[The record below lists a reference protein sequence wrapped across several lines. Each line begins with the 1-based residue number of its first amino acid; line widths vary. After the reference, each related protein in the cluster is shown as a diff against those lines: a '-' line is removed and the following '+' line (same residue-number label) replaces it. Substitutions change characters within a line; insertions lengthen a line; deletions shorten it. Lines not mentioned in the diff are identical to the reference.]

1 MGEISYHGQ
10 QWTWK
15 NNWQGEEYIEF
26 RLDRFFGSLYWLLNH
41 DRAVVTHVANYSSD
55 HIILLLDTK
64 PVLQIQKKKRFCFD
78 KRWIGKAVV
87 EEVIKEA

>member
-1 MGEISYHGQ
+1 MDME
-10 QWTWK
+10 

-41 DRAVVTHVANYSSD
+41 DRAVVTHVANYSLD

-64 PVLQIQKKKRFCFD
+64 PVLQIQKKKDFVLTSD
-78 KRWIGKAVV
+78 GLGKL
-87 EEVIKEA
+87 